1 MPSVP
6 QLRDLVGQVIL
17 ASVDGPRDPLTQLVD
32 AERLAVEFSV
42 LGERLVGYFV
52 EQARAEGFSWADI
65 GARKGISR
73 QAAQQRYS
81 PYVSRLTLAELTAA
95 GTLAGFGPRAMD
107 CLHAAARYARGRD
120 ALGTEHL
127 LLAILDDTGGV
138 AGKTLTAL
146 GAPPGTLRPA
156 LTPATG
162 TAPSAPAPA
171 TAAAA
176 GPPVPGAAGVD
187 ASALLTDDARRAL
200 DAAAA
205 EAQAAGHEVAAVHL
219 LLGLLRNPAS
229 TAGKLLAAHG
239 VTRAAAARQIKDH
252 LNRYLQGSA

>member
-17 ASVDGPRDPLTQLVD
+17 AGIDGPRNPLTQLAD
-32 AERLAVEFSV
+32 AERLAAELSV

-52 EQARAEGFSWADI
+52 EQARAEGYSWADI
-65 GARKGISR
+65 GAHKGISR

-81 PYVSRLTLAELTAA
+81 PYVSRLTLAELTTA
-95 GTLAGFGPRAMD
+95 GTLANFGPRAMD
-107 CLHAAARYARGRD
+107 CLNAAAGYARGRD

-127 LLAILDDTGGV
+127 LLAILDDTGGL
-138 AGKTLTAL
+138 ADKTLTAL
-146 GAPPGTLRPA
+146 GAPPGTLRLA

-162 TAPSAPAPA
+162 TAPAAPSPPPA
-171 TAAAA
+171 GTAAM
-176 GPPVPGAAGVD
+176 D
-187 ASALLTDDARRAL
+187 ASALLTDDARRSL

-205 EAQAAGHEVAAVHL
+205 EAQAAGHEVATVHL

-229 TAGKLLAAHG
+229 AAGKLLAAHG
-239 VTRAAAARQIKDH
+239 VTRAAAAAQIKDH

>member
-1 MPSVP
+1 MPDLP
-6 QLRDLVGQVIL
+6 QLRDLVGQVVLRGIG
-17 ASVDGPRDPLTQLVD
+17 GPRDPLTQLD
-32 AERLAVEFSV
+32 HAERLATELSV
-42 LGERLVGYFV
+42 LGRRLVGYFV

-65 GARKGISR
+65 GAHKGISR

-107 CLHAAARYARGRD
+107 CLHAAERYAHGRD

-127 LLAILDDTGGV
+127 LLAILDDTGGLAV
-138 AGKTLTAL
+138 KTLTAL
-146 GAPPGTLRPA
+146 GAAPGTLRPA

-162 TAPSAPAPA
+162 TAPAPP
-171 TAAAA
+171 A
-176 GPPVPGAAGVD
+176 GPDGPD
-187 ASALLTDDARRAL
+187 ASTLLTDDARRAL
-200 DAAAA
+200 DGAAA

-229 TAGKLLAAHG
+229 TAGQLLAAHG
-239 VTRAAAARQIKDH
+239 ITRTAAARQIEVR
-252 LNRYLQGSA
+252 LNRYLQGND